1 MTFEDLKTDILLCRD
16 CLENFG
22 FEPGPIVRGTAN
34 SKILQISQAPSKTAH
49 LTQKPFN
56 DITGKKL
63 KFEWYQ
69 ITDDIFYNEN
79 NFYITALAHCFPG
92 KSANGGD
99 KPPPIAC
106 AKKWLHKEI
115 ELVNNEIFVVIGQ
128 RAAKFMFPNDNYDDL
143 IFRDNVLNGKLVLVL
158 PHPSPLNIKWFKDHP
173 EFEVNRVEYIREK
186 IWSVLGISG

>member
-1 MTFEDLKTDILLCRD
+1 MTFEDLKNDILSCRD
-16 CLENFG
+16 CQSNFG
-22 FEPGPIVRGTAN
+22 FEPVPIVHGKTN
-34 SKILQISQAPSKTAH
+34 SKILQISQAPSKNVH
-49 LTQKPFN
+49 LTKKPFN

-69 ITDDIFYNEN
+69 ITDDIFYNED

-99 KPPPIAC
+99 RPPPIVC

-128 RAAKFMFPNDNYDDL
+128 KAAKFMFPGDSYEDL
-143 IFRDNVLNGKLVLVL
+143 IFRDNVLNGKLALVL
-158 PHPSPLNIKWFKDHP
+158 PHPSPLNIRWFKDHP
-173 EFEVNRVEYIREK
+173 EFEANRVVYIRER
-186 IWSVLGISG
+186 IWSVLGIN